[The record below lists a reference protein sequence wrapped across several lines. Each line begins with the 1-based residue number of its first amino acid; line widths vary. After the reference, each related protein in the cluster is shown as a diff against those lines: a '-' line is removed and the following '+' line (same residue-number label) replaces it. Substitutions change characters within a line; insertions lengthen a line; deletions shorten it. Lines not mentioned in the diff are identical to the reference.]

1 MLHLTLRR
9 GLGLCSL
16 LRNRGH
22 SSSNEVTELIFRKC
36 TSSDMKLIKETLKLI
51 MTAAPEARQLVIA
64 RASPQLAKHV
74 KWFGNWIIRVISG
87 RIESLYSL
95 IVVDHILMIS

>member
-9 GLGLCSL
+9 GLNIKSV
-16 LRNRGH
+16 RWSRRY

-64 RASPQLAKHV
+64 RASPQLARHV
-74 KWFGNWIIRVISG
+74 KWFGNWIIQVIAG
-87 RIESLYSL
+87 I
-95 IVVDHILMIS
+95 